1 MLTGFLALAPSGLNA
16 AALETRGFREFAAAL
31 LSAATPERTTSV
43 LGSAF
48 DGSAAETGSPGI
60 ETYSYERLRQAK
72 SLLSFG
78 TRQMDGTW
86 ITPFV
91 FHPAGAVSYTAP
103 SAGLE
108 GFVFSEARL
117 SSVHG
122 VKALRRHVDD
132 YANYLEALLQ
142 PIPWANGSLDTV
154 REIRSQKIA
163 DSVKYER
170 LTAFARQLNEELRR
184 QVSSQDRSRWIRQ
197 ARIYEIFPRAY
208 NLPGKREALGR
219 PPGRGGAFFADFGPL
234 DLLDI
239 KAQGFDTL
247 WMMGIFP
254 IGKRNAFGTAGGSPY
269 SVMDH
274 EGIHPELGTPE
285 DFAAF
290 VERAHRARLKV
301 IIDFIPNHTSMDS
314 KLLLSRTEYF
324 LNRLPDS
331 SREESPDRGFFTLRD
346 STSGRIIW
354 IRHGGYDSYGRLEFW
369 EDTAQVDYS
378 KEAPRREM
386 IRIVRSWVDRFGVDG
401 FRVDM
406 AYQVLNA
413 KFARN
418 WGLVMPQREFLE
430 ELITTVKA
438 AYPATAFI
446 AEAYDSWDEL
456 SWCGFDLIYGKND
469 MARSG
474 GHQGW
479 YDALASRSAPW
490 IREALRRAEFL
501 QWQQGGSERMDFIGN
516 HDEAAPLR
524 AFGPWTKAASF
535 LTLLMP
541 SSLLFYGSQE
551 IGFDRPVPQEPKSIP
566 FSVPVSVDWKNAD
579 PETARFYQ
587 ETFLKA
593 RRLRER
599 IPSARLAAL
608 PAQGFAEWVGYA
620 LIREGSSRAGAI
632 VLANPSSNSV
642 DVVVREAALGL
653 DWKGSL
659 PGYGFALI
667 ESSAADE

>member
-1 MLTGFLALAPSGLNA
+1 MPGLLALAPLGLNA
-16 AALETRGFREFAAAL
+16 AALETRGFKEFAAAL
-31 LSAATPERTTSV
+31 RSAATTELASSV
-43 LGSAF
+43 LGRAF
-48 DGSAAETGSPGI
+48 DGSAADSGSPGI
-60 ETYSYERLRQAK
+60 ETYGYEQLRQAK

-78 TRQMDGTW
+78 TRQKDGAW

-91 FHPAGAVSYTAP
+91 FHPAGAASYTAP

-117 SSVHG
+117 TEGLG

-132 YANYLEALLQ
+132 YANYLETLLK
-142 PIPWANGSLDTV
+142 PIPWANGSLGTV

-170 LTAFARQLNEELRR
+170 LTAFARELNEALRR
-184 QVSSQDRSRWIRQ
+184 QVSLQDRSRWVRQ
-197 ARIYEIFPRAY
+197 ARIYEVFPRAY

-239 KAQGFDTL
+239 KAQGFDAL
-247 WMMGIFP
+247 WVMGIFP

-290 VERAHRARLKV
+290 VERAHRAGLRV

-314 KLLLSRTEYF
+314 KLLLSKTEYF
-324 LNRLPDS
+324 L
-331 SREESPDRGFFTLRD
+331 SRPADPARPENPERGYFTLRD
-346 STSGRIIW
+346 STSGRIVW

-378 KEAPRREM
+378 NGALRREM
-386 IRIVRSWVDRFGVDG
+386 IRIVKNWVDRFGVDG

-418 WGLVMPQREFLE
+418 WGLAMPEREFLE
-430 ELITTVKA
+430 ELITTVKTA
-438 AYPATAFI
+438 APSTAFI

-474 GHQGW
+474 GHHGW
-479 YDALASRSAPW
+479 YDALASRDPRW
-490 IREALRRAEFL
+490 IRESLRRAEFL
-501 QWQQGGSERMDFIGN
+501 QWQKGGSERMDFIGN

-551 IGFDRPVPQEPKSIP
+551 IGFDRPVPNEPKSIP

-593 RRLRER
+593 RLLRER
-599 IPSARLAAL
+599 IPAARLVAL
-608 PAQGFAEWVGYA
+608 QAEGSAQWVGYA
-620 LIREGSSRAGAI
+620 LIREGSTRAGAM
-632 VLANPSSNSV
+632 VLANPSGNLV

-659 PGYGFALI
+659 PGYGYALI
-667 ESSAADE
+667 ESSGAD